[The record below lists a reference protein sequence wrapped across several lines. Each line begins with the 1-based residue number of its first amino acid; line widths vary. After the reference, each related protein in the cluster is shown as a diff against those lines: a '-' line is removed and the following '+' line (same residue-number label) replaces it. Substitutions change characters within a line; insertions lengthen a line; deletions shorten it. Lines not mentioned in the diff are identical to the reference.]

1 MSNSSGGWGG
11 EKWYWKNT
19 DTQGYILCSVVALQS
34 NYWLPTQ
41 KNFDNNKYPERTL
54 RFEDALT
61 TLNKR
66 EQCRQKHHTAKH
78 VKFCC
83 TKWNA
88 ISMHETA
95 LQYYLSSHC
104 FTRQCK
110 MCDIH
115 TLFANRLFTGKNM
128 EYVLVCR
135 NKICCVCSPTNA
147 KLKLITK
154 TSNNCVLHLESVISQ
169 YIGFT

>member
-1 MSNSSGGWGG
+1 
-11 EKWYWKNT
+11 
-19 DTQGYILCSVVALQS
+19 
-34 NYWLPTQ
+34 LPTQ

-66 EQCRQKHHTAKH
+66 EQCRQKQHAAKH

-83 TKWNA
+83 TKQNA
-88 ISMHETA
+88 ISMHETV

-110 MCDIH
+110 ICDIH
-115 TLFANRLFTGKNM
+115 TLFAKQTLHRKKHRICFGMQKQNLLCVFT
-128 EYVLVCR
+128 Y
-135 NKICCVCSPTNA
+135 
-147 KLKLITK
+147 
-154 TSNNCVLHLESVISQ
+154 
-169 YIGFT
+169 

>member
-1 MSNSSGGWGG
+1 MNYHVKLIRWLRGRKMVL
-11 EKWYWKNT
+11 EKHRCTRLYT
-19 DTQGYILCSVVALQS
+19 LCSVVALQS
-34 NYWLPTQ
+34 NFCLPTQ
-41 KNFDNNKYPERTL
+41 KNFDNSKYPERTL

-66 EQCRQKHHTAKH
+66 EQYRQKHHTAKH

-83 TKWNA
+83 TKRNA

-95 LQYYLSSHC
+95 LQYHLSSHC
-104 FTRQCK
+104 FARQCK

-115 TLFANRLFTGKNM
+115 TLFANRLFTGKKNT

-135 NKICCVCSPTNA
+135 NKICCA
-147 KLKLITK
+147 
-154 TSNNCVLHLESVISQ
+154 
-169 YIGFT
+169 